1 MSALNPIEQWMVRFC
16 SKWIKLPNCRV
27 HVDQISYN
35 PSRSCTLEWCGPST
49 GWHKFG
55 ELIEDLYRKGFELLS
70 EKDNCWFRNYRWI
83 HYLLKNDS
91 WRLIELGCT
100 NLAPVRINLLYRQSF
115 MKRKN
120 KWRNPSTRWMEWL
133 PKPIQLVWRRSQ
145 SDEVK
150 LKTHGV
156 RLFL

>member
-1 MSALNPIEQWMVRFC
+1 MDGTFLLEVDQAPKLSCPCWPDFLQSIPILYPWMVR
-16 SKWIKLPNCRV
+16 SIYWLAQVWN
-27 HVDQISYN
+27 
-35 PSRSCTLEWCGPST
+35 
-49 GWHKFG
+49 KFG